1 MAPLTFQPMLSSLS
15 RADFKDCQTALLKH
29 GLSLWRGFRVCIL
42 DLANNAGSANKS
54 RSPEN
59 GTMDLPALAQAVK
72 KRALDL
78 LAAGL
83 AGAAYVRRLSCDSW
97 RSFLLHRQTAPL
109 RMELQN
115 CVRLSPRG
123 CLLSAVAASA
133 VTALAIATRN
143 QSYKVRWLGYAGL
156 TCSAVTFAYFS

>member
-15 RADFKDCQTALLKH
+15 RADFKDCQTALSEH
-29 GLSLWRGFRVCIL
+29 GLSLWRGFRVGML
-42 DLANNAGSANKS
+42 DLASAEGANES
-54 RSPEN
+54 RAPEN
-59 GTMDLPALAQAVK
+59 ETLNLPALAQAVK
-72 KRALDL
+72 KRTLDL

-83 AGAAYVRRLSCDSW
+83 AGAAYVRRLSGDLW

-109 RMELQN
+109 RMKLQN

-133 VTALAIATRN
+133 VTALVIATRH
-143 QSYKVRWLGYAGL
+143 QSHKVRWLGYAGL